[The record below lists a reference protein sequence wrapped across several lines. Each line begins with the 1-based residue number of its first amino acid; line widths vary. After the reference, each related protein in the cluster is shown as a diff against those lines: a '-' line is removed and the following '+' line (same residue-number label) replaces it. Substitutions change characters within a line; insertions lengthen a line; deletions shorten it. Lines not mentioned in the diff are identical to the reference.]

1 MVGDADC
8 SKASDSAARGRSLI
22 VRFLRQVC
30 KAVVQRI
37 TPHRLCNLA
46 KRARS
51 NNELIKYP
59 PNVKKKYQA
68 LSLILSTW
76 IVLPITATTLA
87 TFGNL
92 SATTDDFQALH
103 YMSAPAKVLA
113 LRDSPKEME
122 SSITDILSPR
132 VYAQQKA
139 ALMSLSAEEARYA
152 ALQQERAPLVAAL
165 NIAERRARAE
175 FRIDDPLTISRG
187 RELWVADETAY
198 FNDETADFTQIF
210 FDIGRRTFP
219 EIVERIALVK
229 AEIAAGASFDAVLQ
243 KYTDDKNAVEG
254 KGQLK
259 GMVATRIDPVIGRL
273 IFRKLEVGEI
283 SDAIPSRA
291 GLHIVRLDRKSP
303 RAKKPYEEVKRQIME
318 KLLEDRA
325 KAARAKV
332 LDGLQLEKI
341 KLNEE
346 VFSSMNKGSS
356 AANDERVRAVHKEM
370 GIPVSDPLPAPTPV
384 AK

>member
-1 MVGDADC
+1 VNAVPFIPPAQNANCSRIARSFGSVVGDADC
-8 SKASDSAARGRSLI
+8 SRASDSAARHRSLI
-22 VRFLRQVC
+22 VRSLRQIC

-37 TPHRLCNLA
+37 TPSRLCNLA
-46 KRARS
+46 KSARS

-68 LSLILSTW
+68 LSLVLSTW

-87 TFGNL
+87 TFGDL
-92 SATTDDFQALH
+92 TATTDDFQALH

-122 SSITDILSPR
+122 SSCLR
-132 VYAQQKA
+132 K
-139 ALMSLSAEEARYA
+139 
-152 ALQQERAPLVAAL
+152 
-165 NIAERRARAE
+165 IAERRARAE

-346 VFSSMNKGSS
+346 VFSSMKKGSS

-370 GIPVSDPLPAPTPV
+370 GIPVSDPLPAPAPV